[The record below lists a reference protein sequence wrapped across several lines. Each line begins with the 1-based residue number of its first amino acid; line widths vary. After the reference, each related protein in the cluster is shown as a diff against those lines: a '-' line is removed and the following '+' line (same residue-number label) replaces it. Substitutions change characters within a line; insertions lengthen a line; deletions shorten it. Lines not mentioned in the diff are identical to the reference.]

1 MEKIL
6 FCIETKMGGTLSQM
20 EIPMPPEQFYDYQI
34 NSLLRSLVLVTNSFI
49 LTIIFYRLISTII
62 IFTFCHL
69 NKTFWKNAI
78 AKLKESNIDV
88 KNVNRLK
95 QNDNETKPNLN
106 DNLVQLTLWQLF
118 NLRHYINIALDNALT
133 KQDNLT
139 IVANTWRA
147 IFYQVDACDDT
158 QKCDLCSI
166 TCNLNKRDIALI
178 ISDQILMLVN
188 HIICM

>member
-1 MEKIL
+1 
-6 FCIETKMGGTLSQM
+6 MGANLSQS
-20 EIPMPPEQFYDYQI
+20 IQVPVPPEQFYDYQI
-34 NSLLRSLVLVTNSFI
+34 NSFLRYLVLVTNNFV

-62 IFTFCHL
+62 IYTFCNL
-69 NKTFWKNAI
+69 NKNFWKNAI
-78 AKLKESNIDV
+78 NELRESNIDV

-95 QNDNETKPNLN
+95 QKENERKENPN
-106 DNLVQLTLWQLF
+106 DNLVPLTIWQLF
-118 NLRHYINIALDNALT
+118 NLRNYINISLKNALT

-139 IVANTWRA
+139 IVSNTWRA

-166 TCNLNKRDIALI
+166 TIPIDKRELI
-178 ISDQILMLVN
+178 FVISDQILMLFN